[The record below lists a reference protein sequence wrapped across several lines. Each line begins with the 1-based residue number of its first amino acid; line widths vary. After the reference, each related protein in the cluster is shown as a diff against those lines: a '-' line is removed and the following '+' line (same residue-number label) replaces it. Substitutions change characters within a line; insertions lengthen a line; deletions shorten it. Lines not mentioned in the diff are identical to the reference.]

1 MAYTDELEPMLS
13 LEHDLRIRIA
23 LRIAQEGQEPGD
35 EEPRTGAP
43 SEDQLSAADAAIAAW
58 SEQHEA
64 EHDMRAF
71 RPLTPLQQ
79 LLADHDAI
87 MERIL
92 DLRDRRLS

>member
-23 LRIAQEGQEPGD
+23 LRIAQESREPGD
-35 EEPRTGAP
+35 EPRTGAP

-64 EHDMRAF
+64 EQDMRAF